1 MYICCI
7 IYYDFFEKGLHMEL
21 KENER
26 IDDLELNN
34 LRIIQNKKWFC
45 FGIDSVL
52 LSDFAKEIHKNSNIL
67 DLGAGNGILE
77 LLLSAKVEE
86 ARITGIEVQSEVC
99 EMANRSILLNNL
111 ADRIKII
118 NLNIKDIKDDV
129 KYDAVVTNP
138 PYKEKEQGL
147 KNIEK
152 SKLIARHEE
161 LASLEE
167 FIKVA
172 SSSLKD
178 KGTMYM
184 VNRPERLVDIFVFS
198 RKYKLEPKE
207 LRMVYSKVNSKPV
220 LILVKAVKN
229 ANKFLRVRE
238 PLYIY
243 DENGEYSKEILKIY
257 NKEK

>member
-1 MYICCI
+1 MNFLY
-7 IYYDFFEKGLHMEL
+7 KGLHMEL

-34 LRIIQNKKWFC
+34 LKIIQNKNWFC

-52 LSDFAKEIHKNSNIL
+52 LSDFAKDIHKNSNIL

-77 LLLSAKVEE
+77 LLISAKVEG
-86 ARITGIEVQSEVC
+86 ARITGVEVQREVC

-111 ADRIKII
+111 NDRVQIK
-118 NLNIKDIKDDV
+118 NLNINDFDDDI

-138 PYKEKEQGL
+138 PYKESGQGL
-147 KNIEK
+147 KSVEIA
-152 SKLIARHEE
+152 KLIARHEE
-161 LASLEE
+161 LASLED
-167 FIKVA
+167 FIRIA
-172 SSSLKD
+172 SMCLKD
-178 KGTMYM
+178 KGAMYM
-184 VNRPERLVDIFVFS
+184 VNRPERLVDVFEFS
-198 RKYKLEPKE
+198 RRHKLEPKE
-207 LRMVYSKVNSKPV
+207 LRMVYSKVNTKPV

-229 ANKFLRVRE
+229 ANKFLRVQE

-243 DENGEYSKEILKIY
+243 DENGEYSEDVLKIY